1 MDKKEATPP
10 GPLSQEFHP
19 GKRLIV
25 IGLVIGLVIVR
36 LFGQGGTR
44 GPE

>member
-10 GPLSQEFHP
+10 GPLSQAFPP

-25 IGLVIGLVIVR
+25 IGLVNVR